1 MAEMTFNLNGIWKCF
16 SQTGNETLSLSVYQ
30 GNPSLVMFRR
40 GTESNR
46 PVVKMTL
53 SAAACIKLVQLLK
66 KLMDSQPDT
75 RSPFTQ
81 MTFNKESR
89 QYEQATNFVFY
100 KDDKRCYGVEI
111 TNKLNPTPTR
121 FVFKCASTFS
131 TGAESM
137 TDEQKSNLAMLELI
151 QVFENMPMFT
161 IASRFNMEPPQRG
174 GRSKKSGGGNYR
186 QQSRDPYG
194 SSGSESD
201 NVFG

>member
-16 SQTGNETLSLSVYQ
+16 SQTGNETLSLSVYN
-30 GNPSLVMFRR
+30 GNASIVMFRR

-46 PVVKMTL
+46 PVVKMSL
-53 SAAACIKLVQLLK
+53 SPAACIKLIQILK
-66 KLMDSQPDT
+66 KLMESQPDT

-100 KDDKRCYGVEI
+100 KDDKRCYGIEVS
-111 TNKLNPTPTR
+111 NKLNPTPTR
-121 FVFKCASTFS
+121 FVLKCASTFS

-137 TDEQKSNLAMLELI
+137 TDEQKSHLAMLELI
-151 QVFENMPMFT
+151 QVFEKMPDYV

-174 GRSKKSGGGNYR
+174 GRGKKGGGGGYR